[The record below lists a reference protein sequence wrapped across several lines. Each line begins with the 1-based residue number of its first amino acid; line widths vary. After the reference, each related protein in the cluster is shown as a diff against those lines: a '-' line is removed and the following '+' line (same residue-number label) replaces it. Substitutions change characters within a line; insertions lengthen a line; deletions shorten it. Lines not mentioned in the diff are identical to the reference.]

1 MPHFFITTT
10 IEFIAEVLMRY
21 KIKRI
26 RSKRLARE
34 RALIFLCAY
43 IFLLAFALTGAFSS
57 GDLPD
62 WMMATH

>member
-1 MPHFFITTT
+1 
-10 IEFIAEVLMRY
+10 MRY